1 MESIKNDNF
10 GIIRTE
16 VKDGQTVYSAYDIC
30 NALKIENAKNVIDS
44 IVEHKDIVMVDIKD
58 NEFMFLTVEGVASLV
73 DFIESVSV
81 YDNLDLF
88 REWLGINNVKP
99 QPKNNDVVVFENE
112 QFGQIRTAGTPDNP
126 LFCLS
131 DVCKILGLQS
141 NKVKN
146 RLKENG
152 WNSIPLIDSM
162 GRTQQAIFINEANLY
177 RVIMRSDKSQAEA
190 FQDWVCGEVLP
201 SIRKTGSYAIE
212 KPKELQIA
220 EALVLANKTINEYKD
235 KINYA
240 KGQIQSKSETI
251 NNMLPYSN
259 YARNVLMS
267 EKSYTLTEISN
278 ELGYRNVNIFI
289 NLLKANG
296 IIYKGHERYMT
307 YADYTEK
314 GYFTTRTAVIRING
328 KDVAKTSLVVTEKGR
343 EFLHETFSKNY
354 DFGLFKFMNDS
365 K

>member
-10 GIIRTE
+10 GTIRTE
-16 VKDGQTVYSAYDIC
+16 VKNRQTVYSAYDIC
-30 NALKIENAKNVIDS
+30 NALKIENAKSVIES
-44 IVEHKDIVMVDIKD
+44 TVKQKDIVMIDIKD

-81 YDNLDLF
+81 YDSLDSF
-88 REWLGINNVKP
+88 REWLGINNMKP
-99 QPKNNDVVVFENE
+99 QPKNENIAVFENE
-112 QFGQIRTAGTPDNP
+112 QFGQIRTAGTSDNP
-126 LFCLS
+126 LFCLA
-131 DVCKILGLQS
+131 DICKVLGLRTDNTVQ
-141 NKVKN
+141 
-146 RLKENG
+146 RLKKDG
-152 WNSIPLIDSM
+152 YYSIVVIDRL
-162 GRTQQAIFINEANLY
+162 GRNQQATFINEQNLY
-177 RVIMRSDKSQAEA
+177 RVIMRSDKPQAEA
-190 FQDWVCGEVLP
+190 FQDWVCNEVLP

-259 YARNVLMS
+259 YAHNVLMS

-289 NLLKANG
+289 NLLKANR

-307 YADYTEK
+307 YANYTEK
-314 GYFTTRTAVIRING
+314 GYFTTRTAIIRING
-328 KDVAKTSLVVTEKGR
+328 KDIAKTSLVVTEKGR
-343 EFLHETFSKNY
+343 EFLHETFGKNY
-354 DFGLFKFMNDS
+354 DFGLFKFMNES

>member
-30 NALKIENAKNVIDS
+30 NVLKIENAKNVIES
-44 IVEHKDIVMVDIKD
+44 TVEQKDIVMIDIKD
-58 NEFMFLTVEGVASLV
+58 SEFMFLTVEGVTSLV

-81 YDNLDLF
+81 YDNLDSF

-99 QPKNNDVVVFENE
+99 QPKNENIAVFENSA
-112 QFGQIRTAGTPDNP
+112 FGEIHTAGTPDNP
-126 LFCLS
+126 LFCLT
-131 DVCKILGLQS
+131 DVCKALDLISSQVARRLDKGVFSKHTLQTAGGQQLVNFVNEDGLYDVIL
-141 NKVKN
+141 
-146 RLKENG
+146 
-152 WNSIPLIDSM
+152 DS
-162 GRTQQAIFINEANLY
+162 RKPEA
-177 RVIMRSDKSQAEA
+177 KA
-190 FQDWVCGEVLP
+190 FRKWITSEVLP

-259 YARNVLMS
+259 YAHNVLMS

-289 NLLKANG
+289 NLLKANR

-314 GYFTTRTAVIRING
+314 GYFTTRTAVIRINR

-365 K
+365 E